1 MLRADRR
8 AVGFFASKLRLQVV
22 DGPCPVCH
30 ACGYLGSPF
39 INNCGFDMAGAVFAH
54 LLGRLSPRGDNI
66 LSHIIEVDQQQF
78 FPPDTTPEA
87 LGMSTTAFA
96 YVPASCSASAS
107 AESPQR
113 CRIHVMLEC
122 ITVAGRRSNRRPRWA
137 SCGTRDSMPGPR
149 ATGSSCIIDLGFIII
164 WAFRPSLLGGM
175 PSTHVA
181 SSVFLSAQVSRMLTD
196 ARNPTLYPI
205 IINIMF

>member
-8 AVGFFASKLRLQVV
+8 AVAFFASKLRLQVV

-107 AESPQR
+107 AESRQR
-113 CRIHVMLEC
+113 CRIHVMYHGCWSSFESPAKMG
-122 ITVAGRRSNRRPRWA
+122 IVRHAGFNAWAESN
-137 SCGTRDSMPGPR
+137 G
-149 ATGSSCIIDLGFIII
+149 I
-164 WAFRPSLLGGM
+164 
-175 PSTHVA
+175 V
-181 SSVFLSAQVSRMLTD
+181 V
-196 ARNPTLYPI
+196 YY
-205 IINIMF
+205 